1 MVKVKHII
9 YFSIISCLISLG
21 ACAPGGPVG
30 PDLPDEPDPY
40 GLQVGDTAPDF
51 TAKDQSNQDVSLYD
65 YTGKVVLFEFSAD
78 WCGPC
83 RNEAPYLETIYND
96 YKDRGFQVI
105 TILISGNTT
114 EWAQEYNL
122 TFPVLNDSSLT
133 IYHQYSE
140 GGVPLN
146 IVVDR
151 NFVIRYK
158 GTGFHE
164 DTIRTTI
171 EMYL

>member
-1 MVKVKHII
+1 MKAKHII

-21 ACAPGGPVG
+21 ACSPGGPVG
-30 PDLPDEPDPY
+30 PDLPEDPVPY
-40 GLQVGDTAPDF
+40 GLQLGDTAPDF

-65 YTGKVVLFEFSAD
+65 YDGKVILFEFSAD

-83 RNEAPYLETIYND
+83 REEAPYLEVIYNE
-96 YKDRGFQVI
+96 YKDRGLQVI
-105 TILISGNTT
+105 TLLVSGNTA

-122 TFPVLNDSSLT
+122 TFPVLSDSSLS
-133 IYHQYSE
+133 IYHQYTE
-140 GGVPLN
+140 GGVPIN

-158 GTGFHE
+158 GNGFQE
-164 DTIRTTI
+164 DMIRTAI
-171 EMYL
+171 ETCL

>member
-1 MVKVKHII
+1 MKARYII
-9 YFSIISCLISLG
+9 YSSIIYCLISWG
-21 ACAPGGPVG
+21 ACSPGGPVG
-30 PDLPDEPDPY
+30 PDLPEDPVPY

-51 TAKDQSNQDVSLYD
+51 TAKDQNNQDVSLYD
-65 YTGKVVLFEFSAD
+65 YSGKVILFEFSAD

-83 RNEAPYLETIYND
+83 REEAPHLEVLYND
-96 YKDRGFQVI
+96 YKDRGLQVI
-105 TILISGNTT
+105 TILVSGNTT
-114 EWAQEYNL
+114 EWAQEYNI
-122 TFPVLNDSSLT
+122 TFPVLDDSSLS

-140 GGVPLN
+140 AGVPIN

-151 NFVIRYK
+151 NFVIRCK
-158 GTGFHE
+158 ATGFNE